1 MGSPSTET
9 IMYQT
14 LSGSHNYV
22 IKESYPHRWKI
33 GCFKFLII
41 DSTVINIS
49 VYIVLDLCSTFEI
62 ISF

>member
-1 MGSPSTET
+1 
-9 IMYQT
+9 MYQT
-14 LSGSHNYV
+14 LSGSHNYFM
-22 IKESYPHRWKI
+22 KESYPHRWKI